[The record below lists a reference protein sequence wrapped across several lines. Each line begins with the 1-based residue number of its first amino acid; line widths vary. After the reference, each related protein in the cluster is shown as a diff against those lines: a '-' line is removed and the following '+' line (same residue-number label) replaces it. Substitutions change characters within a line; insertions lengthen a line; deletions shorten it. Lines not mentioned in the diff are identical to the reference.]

1 MTAGQPPPDALG
13 ARNFGLADTGTSKVA
28 ITMNTAWAIGE
39 LQTFIA
45 RCQEHTGAWN
55 ANRQGA
61 HRDPAV
67 RAMHDDVI
75 GRMPIVEQI
84 AQES

>member
-1 MTAGQPPPDALG
+1 
-13 ARNFGLADTGTSKVA
+13 
-28 ITMNTAWAIGE
+28 MNTAWAIGE

>member
-1 MTAGQPPPDALG
+1 
-13 ARNFGLADTGTSKVA
+13 
-28 ITMNTAWAIGE
+28 